1 MKAARVVRGANFAFP
16 WSERHEF
23 YTPAQVRLLVAI
35 SAFIVLAL
43 LVLPFYL
50 QQVTRSEQREMIVLA
65 SLVGSLRQ
73 RAEAADPILA
83 RQALLDSLKAELE
96 GRVGLVRETAQTD
109 YPVDRLLLH
118 LSEIVPDG
126 ILLTA
131 VDISPP
137 AAARRTGRRPTGV
150 QTPELPDELQQAF
163 VLTLSGTAR
172 NADIMIALREAML
185 QSPLLENVEQS
196 ENVVDSGFSFRIT
209 CRLLGSGT
217 RLGGTG

>member
-1 MKAARVVRGANFAFP
+1 MKAARVMRGANFAFP

-23 YTPAQVRLLVAI
+23 YSVTRIRVVVAV
-35 SAFIVLAL
+35 SAFIVLSL

-50 QQVTRSEQREMIVLA
+50 QQMTRNEQREMIDLV
-65 SLVGSLRQ
+65 SLVGSLRTS
-73 RAEAADPILA
+73 AEAAEPVLA
-83 RQALLDSLKAELE
+83 RRALLDSVKTELE
-96 GRVGLVRETAQTD
+96 DRVRLVREAAQTD

-118 LSEIVPDG
+118 ISEIIPEG

-137 AAARRTGRRPTGV
+137 AAQRRTGRQPAGV
-150 QTPELPDELQQAF
+150 QTPELPEGLQQAF

-172 NADIMIALREAML
+172 NADIMISLREALMH
-185 QSPLLENVEQS
+185 SPLLLNVAQS
-196 ENVVDSGFSFRIT
+196 ENVVDTGFSFRIT
-209 CRLLGSGT
+209 CRLPGSGL

>member
-1 MKAARVVRGANFAFP
+1 MKAARVLRGANFAYP
-16 WSERHEF
+16 WSERHE
-23 YTPAQVRLLVAI
+23 YYSPAQVRVLVAI
-35 SAFIVLAL
+35 SASIVLAL
-43 LVLPFYL
+43 LVVPFYL
-50 QQVTRSEQREMIVLA
+50 QQLTRTEQREMIALA
-65 SLVGSLRQ
+65 SLVGSLRN

-83 RQALLDSLKAELE
+83 RRALLDSIKTELE
-96 GRVGLVRETAQTD
+96 SRVGLVREAAQTD

-137 AAARRTGRRPTGV
+137 AAERRTGRQPPGV
-150 QTPELPDELQQAF
+150 QTPGLPEGLQQAF

-172 NADIMIALREAML
+172 NADIMIALREALM
-185 QSPLLENVEQS
+185 QSPLLQNVVQS
-196 ENVVDSGFSFRIT
+196 ESVVDSGFSFRIT
-209 CRLLGSGT
+209 CRLPGSGI